1 MNALKMK
8 SFKSVIL
15 YVLLLWI
22 IAVVFGV
29 AAFPGLVNS
38 TKEPIALEEVNFS
51 GDIEGLYVTGTI
63 YGIYDYYCEE
73 TEDNVVISRE
83 YLTDAGDNYYIALR
97 AEGDDMTDANTLMD
111 ATYAYFMGEDDGS
124 LLAANQYEITGI
136 IKKMPTDSLQF
147 YHEYIEWDSL
157 DAESQSNFLPYY
169 IDINKLGNYDAQGT
183 MIMAVAG
190 GVMFL
195 IGVVFL
201 ILTFTGFFQK
211 PVKKYIQNSSNPK
224 LAAEKVNNFVQTV
237 PEVNGLRYNHEFI
250 CGSNKYLITF
260 GETPKIVW
268 IYKQVVNHKRYFITV
283 SKSYTVVTGF
293 IDGTKQ
299 ISFVKNESSAD
310 SHIEQLQQL
319 CPQAVI
325 GYTNELD
332 RMFRKDLN
340 QFLNISYNAPES
352 EKHTTDY

>member
-1 MNALKMK
+1 MNTLKMK

-15 YVLLLWI
+15 YVLLLWV
-22 IAVVFGV
+22 IAVIFGV

-38 TKEPIALEEVNFS
+38 TREPIAWEEVDFS
-51 GDIEGLYVTGTI
+51 GEIEGLYVTGTV

-73 TEDNVVISRE
+73 TEDNSIISRE
-83 YLTDAGDNYYIALR
+83 YLTDADDNYYIALR
-97 AEGDDMTDANTLMD
+97 AEGEDMTAANTLMD

-124 LLAANQYEITGI
+124 LLADNQYEITGV
-136 IKKMPTDSLQF
+136 IKKLSGDSLQF
-147 YHEYIEWDSL
+147 YHEYVEWDSL
-157 DAESQSNFLPYY
+157 DAESQSNFLPDY
-169 IDINKLGNYDAQGT
+169 IDINKIGNYDAQGT
-183 MIMAVAG
+183 TIMTVAS
-190 GVMFL
+190 GVMFF
-195 IGVVFL
+195 IGVAL
-201 ILTFTGFFQK
+201 IIFTFTGVFQK
-211 PVKKYIQNSSNPK
+211 PVKKYIKNNSNPE
-224 LAAEKVNNFVQTV
+224 LAAEKVNNFIQTV

-260 GETPKIVW
+260 GETPKIAW

-299 ISFVKNESSAD
+299 TSFVKNEASAD
-310 SHIEQLQQL
+310 AHIEQLQQL
-319 CPQAVI
+319 CPHAVI
-325 GYTNELD
+325 GYTDELD

-340 QFLNISYNAPES
+340 QFLNISYNAPDS